1 MEGFKPT
8 PVTPQELVETIMF
21 TRHTNVNRLFN
32 DMKDNNIIDGE
43 IIDHTLD
50 KMQYATFHQKV
61 KPRSGKDIQIPF
73 LLYLLDYLGYA
84 VLVQDLNNPDRI
96 YSLYSDNDPL

>member
-1 MEGFKPT
+1 MEGMKPT
-8 PVTPQELVETIMF
+8 PVTPQELVETAMF
-21 TRHTNVNRLFN
+21 TRHTNINKVFN

-61 KPRSGKDIQIPF
+61 KPRSGKEIQIPF
-73 LLYLLDYLGYA
+73 LLYLLDYMGYA
-84 VLVQDLNNPDRI
+84 VLVQDLQNPEKI
-96 YSLYSDNDPL
+96 YSLYSENDPL

>member
-1 MEGFKPT
+1 MEVFKPT

-21 TRHTNVNRLFN
+21 NRHTNIHRLFN

-43 IIDHTLD
+43 IIDHGLD
-50 KMQYATFHQKV
+50 KMSYATFHQKV
-61 KPRSGKDIQIPF
+61 KPRSNHEIQIPF

-96 YSLYSDNDPL
+96 YSLYSEKEPL

>member
-43 IIDHTLD
+43 IIDHNLD

>member
-1 MEGFKPT
+1 MEVFKPT

-21 TRHTNVNRLFN
+21 NRHTNIHRLFN

-43 IIDHTLD
+43 IIDHGLD
-50 KMQYATFHQKV
+50 NMAYATFHQKV
-61 KPRSGKDIQIPF
+61 KPRSGKEIQIPF

-96 YSLYSDNDPL
+96 YSLYSEKEPL